1 MGEHDDRLLWEALLK
16 QAEANL
22 ETARA
27 MHLHTQHRLCQGGV
41 VDMEPD
47 RLEAWFAAD
56 CDAEAGAVI
65 AEQIVQ
71 QAKGFWQD
79 DQQTVGSTA
88 ALGNAGGK
96 HVGKQ
101 VVGTK
106 RRVPSVFDLL
116 VKQPP
121 RGADI
126 EVASITA
133 ESGRATS
140 GDGEADEARDGADK
154 GRVANKPTTAKS
166 GKQAAAEKDATK
178 KTAAAKAAAQQAAAE
193 KAAAEK
199 TAVEKPA
206 AEEAAVKKAAA
217 EKVAADKAAAEKA
230 AAMKAAAEKAA
241 AEKILAEKVAAQK
254 AAAEKVEEPRKA
266 ETQGPGL
273 LKTLAGTGLQ
283 ANPRAEWTHTE
294 PYMWADISSDGK
306 GDSGDDGCPKSAKPK
321 LEEDRLTLEKLK
333 LRICELGGDPGA
345 ANIHGPE
352 DSFRCGDCGG
362 AVDKIAAGYF
372 GCEGCDW
379 VGVPLPPPPKGKGKG
394 KKRKGG
400 RAGQQRAQR

>member
-1 MGEHDDRLLWEALLK
+1 MA
-16 QAEANL
+16 
-22 ETARA
+22 
-27 MHLHTQHRLCQGGV
+27 
-41 VDMEPD
+41 P
-47 RLEAWFAAD
+47 
-56 CDAEAGAVI
+56 
-65 AEQIVQ
+65 
-71 QAKGFWQD
+71 
-79 DQQTVGSTA
+79 TVSTPEGSE
-88 ALGNAGGK
+88 GYC
-96 HVGKQ
+96 
-101 VVGTK
+101 
-106 RRVPSVFDLL
+106 
-116 VKQPP
+116 
-121 RGADI
+121 
-126 EVASITA
+126 E
-133 ESGRATS
+133 
-140 GDGEADEARDGADK
+140 
-154 GRVANKPTTAKS
+154 
-166 GKQAAAEKDATK
+166 
-178 KTAAAKAAAQQAAAE
+178 
-193 KAAAEK
+193 
-199 TAVEKPA
+199 
-206 AEEAAVKKAAA
+206 
-217 EKVAADKAAAEKA
+217 
-230 AAMKAAAEKAA
+230 
-241 AEKILAEKVAAQK
+241 
-254 AAAEKVEEPRKA
+254 KA

-362 AVDKIAAGYF
+362 EVDKIAAGYF